1 VQSTLA
7 RLAGKYV
14 ELASGEWGFAI
25 SLDDDIR
32 VFAGDVGIAAVV
44 E

>member
-1 VQSTLA
+1 M
-7 RLAGKYV
+7 
-14 ELASGEWGFAI
+14 GFAI